1 MHQKRPWLN
10 PALLLATAL
19 AVAAWGVTTSAQD
32 ESSLLV
38 ETPADPV
45 ADAPKLSPP
54 ANHPTLPPPELPVSE
69 ELPVGE
75 QETAARET
83 AAKPAASP
91 AVKRPFMRP
100 AEPQRREAARPVS
113 TGREE
118 IGREEIGREEVIP
131 APPTPAMEVAVR
143 PAPPIKY
150 DTDGDARRMYRR
162 SGEVNVVMVTKNPAD
177 GCFYEIPMCIPACCV
192 GEPSV
197 SGGRGIF
204 GRGVVE
210 YCWPNGFRA
219 EVKFRQILG
228 DVKVEYEGD

>member
-38 ETPADPV
+38 ETSADPV

-83 AAKPAASP
+83 VAKPAASP

-100 AEPQRREAARPVS
+100 AEPQRREAARAVS
-113 TGREE
+113 TGREK
-118 IGREEIGREEVIP
+118 IGREEVIP